1 MKAVFTLP
9 EKTHGPGPVFFT
21 WQKSGGNYLVT
32 TGYDQTVN
40 VYDRHGERNDQISLP
55 GMCSG
60 LGWDK
65 DGDTLGIITDR
76 SARLFLWDAN
86 NHQLVQVDTGL
97 RDVLTLLLWAKTGP
111 FLAIGTSKGNLLIYH
126 HRSCRKVPILGKHAK
141 RITYGAWSQQN
152 MLALVGE
159 DNVLTVSNQEG
170 DTLCQTTLKSEAT
183 LVQFSCIKKDERST
197 AENTVSLVLNKKT
210 LLLLDI
216 YDPENPYVLA
226 FQEIYGKIIEYKWY
240 GAGYILLGF
249 TNGYFVAIST
259 SPKDIG
265 QEMMQ
270 VRCHKQS
277 LSHIAI
283 CLAQNKVASCSDNI
297 IKVYDLSDLQDV
309 QSVVTVDDVRKIEW
323 LDWSDDGQ
331 FLGAGGAGGSLH
343 VFLTK
348 LPTLGNSLG
357 HRYAYLTS
365 LTEVTVASVTEPEL
379 HMAVKVDIE
388 PGFIAL
394 GPFHLVVGM
403 NNRAWFY
410 ALGDKSMV
418 PLHDREYLGTVRSM
432 KLNGDYAAAL
442 FDGKLQ
448 LQLIEMENSDL
459 EERESKLFPD
469 SKTHGQVKILCHTVT
484 EEFVI
489 YGTDTGLIEFFF
501 FEDWTIINRYRHSAG
516 IRQLHLDPSN
526 TRLIVLD
533 DRSQGFVYNPVN
545 DHVTDIANIPS
556 AAKGVFWDQHL
567 DNRGCF
573 VVFDEVNIYMYMYVQ
588 ETVVGALVEPV
599 RTVSIPSG
607 QYPLLLHNGSL
618 TCQTQSGKTAQLL
631 VSGTEDKGKSTAAQQ
646 RQELAEHLKLRKFND
661 AWQVC
666 EMLNSKSDWIEFG
679 NTAVSNLDLDLAI
692 RIFRQIGDVG
702 MVWSLR
708 ELCEVEDKN
717 LLAAYLAM
725 FRADF
730 GVAQELFLASSQ
742 PTAALE
748 MRRDLLHW
756 EQALQLAKRLAQQQI
771 PFISREYAQQL
782 ELASDNANALA
793 YYETGIT
800 NDPNNAEHDRACR
813 AGLARTSIRCG
824 DIRKGVAAAKEL
836 DSRLLLRE
844 CAEIL
849 ENMKQHQEAAPLYE
863 QGHYYDKAA
872 SLYIRLKNWNKVGEL
887 LQYVT
892 SPKIYAQYA
901 KAKEAD
907 GRYAEAAKAYEQA
920 HDIESVVRIQLNNLN
935 NLEEAVRLVKSTKST
950 EGAKLVAKFFQK
962 LGDSVSAIQFLV
974 LSKCSDEA
982 FKLAKS
988 CKKMDAYADAIGDS
1002 GSPDDLQSIAAYYE
1016 EERNNFDAGKFYF
1029 KAGQYKQAIKL
1040 LLKAAG
1046 KDDDEPISLIVQA
1059 AAAAADDQLTR
1070 QVIEFLMG
1078 ETDGMPKDF
1087 KHLFRLYMGL
1097 GQYREAGKTAVII
1110 AREEQNVGNY
1120 RSAHDVLL
1128 SMYQEL
1134 RKQRIKVPA
1143 EMHHSLML
1151 LHSYILAKVH
1161 IRRGDHVQAARLL
1174 ERVANSISR
1183 FPAHTVPI
1191 LTSAVVECQRAGL
1204 KNSAFGYAST
1214 LMRPEYRSQIDAK
1227 YKKKVEAIVRKPHRE
1242 QAEATQ
1248 SPCPLCGCSL
1258 ADMELLCP
1266 GCSADLP
1273 FCLATGR
1280 HVLRDDFTTCP
1291 ACTFPA
1297 IHSQFQE
1304 LLASEATCPMCLQPV
1319 SADQLQ
1325 RAPFDPQLYA
1335 KAQE

>member
-21 WQKSGGNYLVT
+21 WQKSSGNYLVT

-40 VYDRHGERNDQISLP
+40 VYDRHGDRKDQISLP
-55 GMCSG
+55 GMCTG
-60 LGWDK
+60 LGYDK

-86 NHQLVQVDTGL
+86 TQQLAQVDTGL

-159 DNVLTVSNQEG
+159 DNMLTVSNQEG

-183 LVQFSCIKKDERST
+183 LVQFSCMKKDERST

-226 FQEIYGKIIEYKWY
+226 FQEMYGKIIEYKWY
-240 GAGYILLGF
+240 GAGYVLLGF
-249 TNGYFVAIST
+249 TNGYFVTIST

-283 CLAQNKVASCSDNI
+283 CLSQNKVASCSDNI

-348 LPTLGNSLG
+348 LPALGYSLG
-357 HRYAYLTS
+357 HRFAYLTS
-365 LTEVTVASVTEPEL
+365 LTEVTVDSVTEPEL
-379 HMAVKVDIE
+379 HMTLRVDIE
-388 PGFIAL
+388 PSFIAL

-403 NNRAWFY
+403 NNHAWFY

-418 PLHDREYLGTVRSM
+418 PLHDKEYLGTVKSM

-448 LQLIEMENSDL
+448 LQLIEIENSDL

-469 SKTHGQVKILCHTVT
+469 STHGHVKILCHTVT
-484 EEFVI
+484 DDFLI
-489 YGTDTGLIEFFF
+489 YGTDTGFIEFFF
-501 FEDWTIINRYRHSAG
+501 LEDWTIINRYKHSSG

-526 TRLIVLD
+526 TRLVALD

-545 DHVTDIANIPS
+545 DHVIDIANIPP
-556 AAKGVFWDQHL
+556 AARGVFWDQHL

-573 VVFDEVNIYMYMYVQ
+573 AVFDDSNVYVYMYVSD
-588 ETVVGALVEPV
+588 TVVGAIVEAV
-599 RTVSIPSG
+599 RKISIPSG
-607 QYPLLLHNGSL
+607 QHPLLLHDGSL
-618 TCQTQSGKTAQLL
+618 TCQTQSGKTALLL
-631 VSGTEDKGKSTAAQQ
+631 VTGTEDKGNNSAAHQ
-646 RQELAEHLKLRKFND
+646 REVLTECLKLRRFNN

-666 EMLNSKSDWIEFG
+666 QRMNSKKEWTEFG
-679 NTAVSNLDLDLAI
+679 NSALFNLDLDLAI

-708 ELCEVEDKN
+708 ELCEIEDKN
-717 LLAAYLAM
+717 LLAAYLAL
-725 FRADF
+725 FKGDF

-742 PTAALE
+742 PTAALQ

-782 ELASDNANALA
+782 ELANDNTNALT

-800 NDPNNAEHDRACR
+800 NDPEYIDHDKACR
-813 AGLARTSIRCG
+813 AGLARTSLRCG
-824 DIRKGVAAAKEL
+824 DIRKGVKVAKEL
-836 DSRLLLRE
+836 NSRTLLRE

-849 ENMKQHQEAAPLYE
+849 ESMKQNQEAAPLYE
-863 QGHYYDKAA
+863 QGNYYDKAA
-872 SLYIRLKNWNKVGEL
+872 NLYIKLKNWNKVGEL
-887 LQYVT
+887 LQHIT

-935 NLEEAVRLVKSTKST
+935 NLEEAVRLVKQTRSM

-974 LSKCSDEA
+974 LSKCTDEA
-982 FKLAKS
+982 FQLAKS
-988 CKKMDAYADAIGDS
+988 CKLMDAYAAAIGDN
-1002 GSPDDLQSIAAYYE
+1002 GSPDDFNIIATYYE
-1016 EERNNFDAGKFYF
+1016 EERNNFDAGKFYL

-1040 LLKAAG
+1040 LLKATT
-1046 KDDDEPISLIVQA
+1046 KDDDEPINLIVQA
-1059 AAAAADDQLTR
+1059 AAAAADDQTTR

-1078 ETDGMPKDF
+1078 ETDGVPKDF

-1097 GQYREAGKTAVII
+1097 CQYKEAGKTAVVI
-1110 AREEQNVGNY
+1110 AREEQNAGNY
-1120 RSAHDVLL
+1120 RNAHDVLL

-1134 RKQRIKVPA
+1134 RKQQIKVPA
-1143 EMHHSLML
+1143 EMHHNLML
-1151 LHSYILAKVH
+1151 LHSYILVKVH
-1161 IRRGDHVQAARLL
+1161 IRHGNHMQAARLL

-1204 KNSAFGYAST
+1204 KNSAFTYAST
-1214 LMRPEYRSQIDAK
+1214 LMRPEYRSQIDPK
-1227 YKKKVEAIVRKPHRE
+1227 YRKKVEAIVRKPHRE
-1242 QAEATQ
+1242 QEEADH
-1248 SPCPLCGCSL
+1248 SPCPFCNFSL
-1258 ADMELLCP
+1258 AEMELLCSQ
-1266 GCSADLP
+1266 CTANLP
-1273 FCLATGR
+1273 FCLATGK
-1280 HVLRDDFTTCP
+1280 HIVKDDFTQCP
-1291 ACTFPA
+1291 SCHFPA
-1297 IHSQFQE
+1297 IHTQFRE
-1304 LLASEATCPMCLQPV
+1304 LLAMETNCPMCLQPV

-1325 RAPFDPQLYA
+1325 PGKFEPEVY
-1335 KAQE
+1335 EETEE